1 MRYTNKELV
10 IINVLADLQAVGRK
24 MVCLDEIV
32 TAARPNLDPQHQQK
46 FFRSGINS
54 CIRNLRLKL
63 PKEGLELVPNETVGR
78 GNKAEFRITGDY
90 RKLIN
95 QQVEEQC
102 QSIA

>member
-1 MRYTNKELV
+1 
-10 IINVLADLQAVGRK
+10 
-24 MVCLDEIV
+24 
-32 TAARPNLDPQHQQK
+32 
-46 FFRSGINS
+46 
-54 CIRNLRLKL
+54 
-63 PKEGLELVPNETVGR
+63 VGR